1 MKLFLQRLWCCAVG
15 LSIAS
20 SLALAQQSSS
30 TPQQVNS
37 ASLGFGFRLVKELA
51 RQAPAQDVFI
61 SPFSISSVLQML
73 SSGAHGRTEHEL
85 RQVLGT
91 LNLSAAEVNAAYQA
105 ANRGLNSQTNSTLNI
120 ANALWYRAGAALN
133 PEFAQVNRTYYGAEL
148 SSLDFSSPS
157 SASLINEWADRATR
171 GKIPQIVS
179 APLAPNTAMILAS
192 AIYFKGT
199 WEHQFDSKQTRDRAF
214 HLTDGAQVP
223 LPMML
228 QTRSWLYRQ
237 GDGYQSIQMPYAGG
251 KLAMQVLLPATNSTV
266 QVLLQRIDPQFW
278 QTEILTPLR
287 EERGTL
293 LLPKFTLRY
302 ESDLK
307 GPLTSLGLTRA
318 FGPTA
323 DFSGISSG
331 SLFVS
336 QIKHQAFVD
345 VNEQGTEAAAVTTGV
360 VALTAFRNQ
369 PPPFEMIVDR
379 PFIFAISDLSSR
391 SVLFLGVVYK
401 PAVGGR

>member
-1 MKLFLQRLWCCAVG
+1 MKVFLQRLWCCALG
-15 LSIAS
+15 LSLAS
-20 SLALAQQSSS
+20 SPALAQTSSS
-30 TPQQVNS
+30 TSQQVNS

-73 SSGAHGRTEHEL
+73 SNGAHGRTEQEL
-85 RQVLGT
+85 RQILGT
-91 LNLSAAEVNAAYQA
+91 LSLNAVEVNAAYRA
-105 ANRGLNSQTNSTLNI
+105 ASQGLSSQTNSILNI
-120 ANALWYRAGAALN
+120 ANALWYRTDAPLN

-157 SASLINEWADRATR
+157 SASLINAWADRATR

-179 APLAPNTAMILAS
+179 PPIAPNTAMILAS

-199 WEHQFDSKQTRDRAF
+199 WEHQFDPKQTHDRAF
-214 HLTDGAQVP
+214 HLMDGTQAPV
-223 LPMML
+223 PMML
-228 QTRSWLYRQ
+228 ETRNWSYRQ
-237 GDGYQSIQMPYAGG
+237 GDGYQAIQMPYAGG
-251 KLAMQVLLPATNSTV
+251 NLAMQLLLPETNSTV
-266 QVLLQRIDPQFW
+266 QVLLARIDPQFW
-278 QTEILTPLR
+278 QSEILTGMHDQ
-287 EERGTL
+287 RGTL

-302 ESDLK
+302 EADLK
-307 GPLTSLGLTRA
+307 TPLTALGLTSV
-318 FGPTA
+318 FGPSA
-323 DFSGISSG
+323 DFSGISSR

-379 PFIFAISDLSSR
+379 PFIFAISDVSSR

-401 PAVGGR
+401 PGVGGR

>member
-1 MKLFLQRLWCCAVG
+1 MKVFLQRLWCYAIC
-15 LSIAS
+15 LSLAS
-20 SLALAQQSSS
+20 ALAQQSNS
-30 TPQQVNS
+30 TPEGVNS
-37 ASLGFGFRLVKELA
+37 ASLGFGFRLVNELYG
-51 RQAPAQDVFI
+51 QGSAQGVFI
-61 SPFSISSVLQML
+61 SPFSVSSVLQML
-73 SSGAHGRTEHEL
+73 SNGAHGRTEQEL

-91 LNLSAAEVNAAYQA
+91 VNLSAAEVNAAYKA
-105 ANRGLNSQTNSTLNI
+105 ANNGLNSQTNSILNI
-120 ANALWYRAGAALN
+120 ANALWYRTGTALN
-133 PEFAQVNRTYYGAEL
+133 PGFAQVNRSYYGAEL

-157 SASLINEWADRATR
+157 SANLINAWADRATR
-171 GKIPQIVS
+171 GKITEIVS
-179 APLAPNTAMILAS
+179 APIAPDTAMILAS

-199 WEHQFDSKQTRDRAF
+199 WKDQFDRKLTHDRAF
-214 HLTDGAQVP
+214 HLMDGTQRPV
-223 LPMML
+223 PMML
-228 QTRSWLYRQ
+228 QTGKWLYGQ
-237 GDGYQSIQMPYAGG
+237 ADGYQAIQMPYAGS

-266 QVLLQRIDPQFW
+266 QVLLGRMDPQFW
-278 QTEILTPLR
+278 QTELLSSLR
-287 EERGTL
+287 EQRGTL

-307 GPLTSLGLTRA
+307 RPLAALGLTTA
-318 FGPTA
+318 FGRAA

-360 VALTAFRNQ
+360 VALTAFQNQ
-369 PPPFEMIVDR
+369 PRPFEMIVDR

-391 SVLFLGVVYK
+391 SVLFLGVVNN